1 MNTILV
7 TGGAGFIGSN
17 LVRHLLNSNFRVI
30 NLDLLTYAGSLEN
43 LVGLKE
49 GDEYRFVHGS
59 IGNKKLVESLLREH
73 SPDAIVNVAAE
84 THVDRSI
91 DDPDVFIETNIVGLH
106 TLLRLA
112 RYYWDGL
119 EGDKKAGFRFL
130 QVSTDEVYG
139 SVVSGHSVEDDPFRA
154 NSPYAAAKASG
165 DLLVRSYNKTYN
177 LPTLITNGSNTY
189 GPNQFPE
196 KLIPLTILK
205 AIGGDSLPIYGD
217 GKNVRDWLFV
227 GDHCRG
233 IAHVLQHGDAGKN
246 YNIGG
251 SDERENIDVVS
262 YLCSVLDRLS
272 PRKDGV
278 KYEKQIKFVADRPGH
293 DFRYALDTA
302 RARGLGWRTMTD
314 FQQGLGET
322 VRWYLDNQEW
332 CRKVAA
338 NSDPLSRI
346 GLAK

>member
-1 MNTILV
+1 MNTIIV

-17 LVRHLLNSNFRVI
+17 LVRHLLNNNYRVI

-43 LVGLKE
+43 LVGLVE
-49 GDEYRFVHGS
+49 GDKYRFVHGS
-59 IGNKKLVESLLREH
+59 IGNKKLVESLLEEH
-73 SPDAIVNVAAE
+73 KPDAIINVAAE

-91 DDPDVFIETNIVGLH
+91 DDPDIFIDTNIVGLH

-112 RYYWDGL
+112 RYYWSSL
-119 EGDKKAGFRFL
+119 EGEKQAGFRFL

-139 SVVSGHSVEDDPFRA
+139 SVVAGHSKEDDAFRA

-205 AIGGDSLPIYGD
+205 AIGGAALPIYGD

-227 GDHCRG
+227 EDHCRG
-233 IAHVLQHGDAGKN
+233 IAHVLKSGEAGKN

-251 SDERENIDVVS
+251 SDERTNIDVVS

-272 PRKDGV
+272 PRADGLL
-278 KYEKQIKFVADRPGH
+278 YEKQIEYVADRPGH
-293 DFRYALDTA
+293 DFRYALDTT
-302 RARGLGWRTMTD
+302 RAQGLGWQTKTNFTD
-314 FQQGLGET
+314 GLEKT
-322 VRWYLDNQEW
+322 VKWYLENQEW
-332 CRKVAA
+332 CRSVAA
-338 NSDPLSRI
+338 NNDPLSRI